1 LAERFLT
8 PQPGDPVALALAL
21 CHEVGNLLAAARLSA
36 YLVAR
41 ETERDEVL
49 ACAEDIDT
57 ATSQAG
63 AVLAHIRPLLVGEA
77 GVRLHVD
84 PGEVLD
90 AVQRSLEQHSARTP
104 RVEIRP
110 APGLPDVRVDPDAL
124 HHLLVTL
131 VLSAWDASPDETPVR
146 LTAGVDGATV
156 VFEVKDEGRPYED
169 EKIDPQVGPRGRAL
183 ALQVAATLVAGWDGE
198 VRAVPGSTGTRV
210 ELRLPAS

>member
-1 LAERFLT
+1 M
-8 PQPGDPVALALAL
+8 ALALAL

-57 ATSQAG
+57 ATTQAG
-63 AVLAHIRPLLVGEA
+63 AVLAHIRPLLVGKA
-77 GVRLHVD
+77 GVGLHVD
-84 PGEVLD
+84 PAEVLD
-90 AVQRSLEQHSARTP
+90 AAQRSLEQHSARTP
-104 RVEIRP
+104 RVELRS

-131 VLSAWDASPDETPVR
+131 VLAAWDASLERAPVR
-146 LTAGVDGATV
+146 LAARVDGTTV
-156 VFEVKDEGRPYED
+156 VFEVEDQGPPYED
-169 EKIDPQVGPRGRAL
+169 EKIDPRVGPRGRAL
-183 ALQVAATLVAGWDGE
+183 ALQVAATLVAGWDGD
-198 VRAVPGSTGTRV
+198 VRVVPGSTGTRV